1 MRAAFLVVGA
11 ALVATAGA
19 QAAPRYVSLPSPV
32 APLSTSPPVGGG
44 ATAFS
49 ERIRHRV
56 AAATRVETLLDSDG
70 KPFAVVATQRLGV
83 RVKGDYF
90 FTIGAPLLDV
100 EAAPGSEST
109 PGLRAT
115 SILWTGFNP
124 GRRTLAARATLDPSA
139 VAPSLPLRV
148 EVADGRTTLVNTTGI
163 DAAGYAADATRAPLV
178 AYLMRLRA
186 DLAAGRTPLAG
197 AATATSKPAS
207 TRLRVGVPLLVRGTV
222 AGGAVHATVRDR
234 LVVPATGA
242 VRLTVEPDTHARFGD
257 LTRLSGRA
265 LLHLATSASLQA
277 ARARQYETF
286 LGNPDPAG
294 HSETTYVYR
303 TAARPEAPVAAT
315 PVSHRGRSWTATL
328 AWLGA
333 FAAGAV
339 VALVAWTRA

>member
-1 MRAAFLVVGA
+1 MRAALLLAGA
-11 ALVATAGA
+11 ALVAAAGA
-19 QAAPRYVSLPSPV
+19 QAAPHYVSLPSPV

-44 ATAFS
+44 ASAFS

-56 AAATRVETLLDSDG
+56 TATTRVDTLLDRDG
-70 KPFAVVATQRLGV
+70 KPFSVVATQRLDV

-109 PGLRAT
+109 PGLRAA
-115 SILWTGFNP
+115 SILWTGFDP
-124 GRRTLAARATLDPSA
+124 GRRTLAARATLDPS

-148 EVADGRTTLVNTTGI
+148 EVADDRTTLVNTTAI
-163 DAAGYAADATRAPLV
+163 DAAGYTADAARAPLV
-178 AYLMRLRA
+178 AYLTRLRA
-186 DLAAGRTPLAG
+186 DLAAGRPPLAG
-197 AATATSKPAS
+197 AATATSKPTS
-207 TRLRVGVPLLVRGTV
+207 TRLRVGVPLLVSGTV
-222 AGGAVHATVRDR
+222 AGRTVHATVRDR

-242 VRLTVEPDTHARFGD
+242 VRLTVEPDTRARFGD

-265 LLHLATSASLQA
+265 LLELATSASLQA
-277 ARARQYETF
+277 ARARQYEAF

-294 HSETTYVYR
+294 HSDTTYVYR
-303 TAARPEAPVAAT
+303 TAARPVPPVTAEPA
-315 PVSHRGRSWTATL
+315 SHGGRGWTTTL

-333 FAAGAV
+333 LAAGAV